1 MQHALI
7 FRAQQ
12 LRPAI
17 SHIDR
22 RPLLCTFAPASVPR
36 NLYQHSEPF
45 ITQHRL
51 PRAQTDHCS
60 AKGHTPLR
68 HSEGNEKR
76 NRPRSETW
84 QPLYSFV
91 QRPIIDRE
99 QRHPITA
106 IVLRCNLCVLRR
118 NTGEIRY
125 RFSPI
130 ISSEVIPLGM
140 ASRASFRQLKNLTIL
155 AQNVRI

>member
-1 MQHALI
+1 MHVRTGIGTTQ
-7 FRAQQ
+7 
-12 LRPAI
+12 
-17 SHIDR
+17 
-22 RPLLCTFAPASVPR
+22 PLST
-36 NLYQHSEPF
+36 
-45 ITQHRL
+45 
-51 PRAQTDHCS
+51 PRAIHFATS
-60 AKGHTPLR
+60 APSSANRSLFGKGTPPPLR

-106 IVLRCNLCVLRR
+106 IFLRCNLCVLRR

-130 ISSEVIPLGM
+130 ISSIERKRVFECVFNATAFLRGNSAWNGFQSQFPATSKL
-140 ASRASFRQLKNLTIL
+140 SQY
-155 AQNVRI
+155 